1 MKKKEVYAQRIRLKL
16 SLGIKVPA
24 CSTWH
29 NSIGPTTLALI
40 DSSTLNGTHN
50 LLAMNQMRFI
60 YLEFEAVFTK
70 LASFRYKSDHSATF
84 LCDGATPASF

>member
-24 CSTWH
+24 CSTLF
-29 NSIGPTTLALI
+29 NIGPTTLALI

-50 LLAMNQMRFI
+50 LLAMKQMRFI
-60 YLEFEAVFTK
+60 YPEFEAVFTK